1 MTSFII
7 NTKAELWK
15 CRKTAAYW
23 LTLLASVFVPIVSC
37 LMLVFE
43 SEHFINKFRPD
54 VWRSYVNM
62 NWEPAAAFFL
72 PMYVILVTSLVVQIE
87 FRNNTWK
94 QVYASPRSYADIF
107 FSKFV
112 VIHLLI
118 LASLIVF
125 NLFLLLTGYIANM
138 VVSGFTFFDSPIPWK
153 EMLTI
158 SGKMYVSILAVTAI
172 QYWISLRLKNFI
184 APIGIG
190 LALMVTGLM
199 IIQWGKI
206 IYYPYAY
213 TALTYF
219 KDLNK
224 GRLVHLNY
232 SWIWFAGIILL
243 AFWDTV
249 KRKERGGPLC

>member
-1 MTSFII
+1 MATFII

-23 LTLLASVFVPIVSC
+23 ITILAGIFIPFTFW
-37 LMLVFE
+37 LMLVFK
-43 SEHFINKFRPD
+43 SDHFGNILKNDPWHYLLRNCWQP
-54 VWRSYVNM
+54 M
-62 NWEPAAAFFL
+62 AAFL
-72 PMYVILVTSLVVQIE
+72 MPCYVILVTSLVVQVE
-87 FRNNTWK
+87 YRNNTWK

-107 FSKFV
+107 FSKFLV
-112 VIHLLI
+112 VQGLI
-118 LASLIVF
+118 LTAIVLF
-125 NLFLLLTGYIANM
+125 NLAILVAGYSVNT
-138 VVSGFTFFDSPIPWK
+138 VLGVYTFFSHPVPWTD
-153 EMLTI
+153 MLTV
-158 SGKMYVSILAVTAI
+158 SSKMYVAILAMTSI
-172 QYWISLRLKNFI
+172 QYWISLRFKNFI

-190 LALMVTGLM
+190 LGLLITGLM
-199 IIQWGKI
+199 IIQWDKI

-232 SWIWFAGIILL
+232 SWIWFVGIILL

-249 KRKERGGPLC
+249 KRKERG